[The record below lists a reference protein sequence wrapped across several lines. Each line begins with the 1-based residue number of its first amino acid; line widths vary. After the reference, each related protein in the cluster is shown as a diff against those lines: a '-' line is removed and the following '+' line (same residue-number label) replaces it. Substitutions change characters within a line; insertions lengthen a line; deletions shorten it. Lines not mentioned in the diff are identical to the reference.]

1 MRENVGKCN
10 FQFWSVSYKPLAD
23 SKVTRPHDAAFLII
37 AAGGILELLGNG
49 TTHRDSGEFI
59 SAYY

>member
-1 MRENVGKCN
+1 MRY
-10 FQFWSVSYKPLAD
+10 FILILQTLAE
-23 SKVTRPHDAAFLII
+23 SKVSRPEDAAFLII

-49 TTHRDSGEFI
+49 RTHRDSGEFI

>member
-1 MRENVGKCN
+1 MWKNCVHY
-10 FQFWSVSYKPLAD
+10 FILILQTLAK
-23 SKVTRPHDAAFLII
+23 SKVSRPEDAAFLII

-49 TTHRDSGEFI
+49 RTHRDSGGFI

>member
-1 MRENVGKCN
+1 MWKNCVCY
-10 FQFWSVSYKPLAD
+10 FILILQTLAE
-23 SKVTRPHDAAFLII
+23 SKVSRPEDAAFLII

-49 TTHRDSGEFI
+49 RTHRDSGEFI

>member
-1 MRENVGKCN
+1 MHY
-10 FQFWSVSYKPLAD
+10 FILILQTLAE
-23 SKVTRPHDAAFLII
+23 SKVWRPEDAAFLII

-49 TTHRDSGEFI
+49 RTHRDSGEFI

>member
-1 MRENVGKCN
+1 MHY
-10 FQFWSVSYKPLAD
+10 FILILQTLAK
-23 SKVTRPHDAAFLII
+23 SKVSRPEDAAFLII

-49 TTHRDSGEFI
+49 RTHRDSGGFI